1 MRALQEVGMGR
12 YGIAAI
18 GIAALSLVCLGI
30 HGEAFAAQLASV
42 QAQAATDVSSQ
53 QRARRSRT
61 RITVYPR
68 GIPLV
73 GPRYFGFDPYPRPYP
88 YDWPG
93 PLAKRDCVGWLAWQ
107 RRPSG
112 PVVVPLRRCWWVFG

>member
-1 MRALQEVGMGR
+1 MHKYGMAAL
-12 YGIAAI
+12 GIAAFSLI
-18 GIAALSLVCLGI
+18 CCGIR
-30 HGEAFAAQLASV
+30 GEAFAAQRV
-42 QAQAATDVSSQ
+42 GAQTQTATDVSSQ
-53 QRARRSRT
+53 QRLRRSRT

-68 GIPLV
+68 GVYPRLV
-73 GPRYFGFDPYPRPYP
+73 GPRTFGFDPYPRPYP

-112 PVVVPLRRCWWVFG
+112 PVVVPLRRCWWVLG

>member
-1 MRALQEVGMGR
+1 MGKYR
-12 YGIAAI
+12 
-18 GIAALSLVCLGI
+18 IAALGLAALGLVFLGGR
-30 HGEAFAAQLASV
+30 GESGAAERSAALI
-42 QAQAATDVSSQ
+42 QAPTDLSSQ
-53 QRARRSRT
+53 QRARRPRT

-68 GIPLV
+68 GVPLV
-73 GPRYFGFDPYPRPYP
+73 GPRNFGVSEFPRPYP

-93 PLAKRDCVGWLAWQ
+93 PFAKRDCVGWLAWQ